1 MIKFLSDNTW
11 DTLKGISE
19 KAKNIKIAVAY
30 FGRGAADIINFKK
43 GDTLIVAMHLNNIK
57 AGQVDPF
64 EIEKLFMRGV
74 NIYNLPNLHSKIF
87 IFDNQLIV
95 GSSNVSTNSINN
107 LIEGAILTDDKNALA
122 DAETFISDHSI
133 EKIELDYIEVCKEN
147 YTPPKFEY
155 NVVKHSESKYKGQL
169 SRLWIIS
176 TKRIDFDE
184 EDYEILEK
192 DEHVF
197 QEKISNKNT
206 FELTEIKYPASSSF
220 IKQVQEGDIVI
231 EIVRHKVKT
240 VVVQPKRALGV
251 TWNSKKTNGYLRVE
265 ERISPITKSWV
276 QLEKQL
282 KQIGVKAISKN
293 STREIKN
300 NDIKKVLLNYFK

>member
-11 DTLKGISE
+11 NVLKTLSSNSKST
-19 KAKNIKIAVAY
+19 KIAVAY
-30 FGRGAADIINFKK
+30 FGRGASDILNLKK
-43 GDTLIVAMHLNNIK
+43 DDTLIVAMHLNNIK
-57 AGQVDPF
+57 AGQVDPY
-64 EIEKLFMRGV
+64 EIEKLFLKGV

-107 LIEGAILTDDKNALA
+107 LIEAAILTDDKKALA
-122 DAETFISDHSI
+122 DANKFISDHSI

-147 YTPPKFEY
+147 YVPPKFEAKG
-155 NVVKHSESKYKGQL
+155 VKLIESKYKGQL
-169 SRLWIIS
+169 SRLWLIS
-176 TKRIDFDE
+176 TKRIDFDD
-184 EDYEILEK
+184 EDYEVLEK

-197 QEKISNKNT
+197 QKKISNEKT
-206 FELTEIKYPASSSF
+206 FELTEIKYPASASF
-220 IKQVQEGDIVI
+220 IKQVQEGDIIV

-240 VVVQPKRALGV
+240 IVVQPKRALGV
-251 TWNSKKTNGYLRVE
+251 TWNAKKTNGYLRVE
-265 ERISPITKSWV
+265 ERINPITKSWV

-282 KQIGVKAISKN
+282 KQSGVKSISKN

>member
-1 MIKFLSDNTW
+1 MLKFLSDNTW
-11 DTLKGISE
+11 EVLKSLSIN
-19 KAKNIKIAVAY
+19 AKTIKIAVAY
-30 FGRGAADIINFKK
+30 FGRGASEIINLKK

-64 EIEKLFMRGV
+64 EIEKLFLKGV

-87 IFDNQLIV
+87 IFDNQLVV
-95 GSSNVSTNSINN
+95 GSSNVSINSINN
-107 LIEGAILTDDKNALA
+107 LIESAILTDDKNAVA
-122 DAETFISDHSI
+122 NAKQFISDHSI
-133 EKIELDYIEVCKEN
+133 EKVELDYIEVCKDN
-147 YTPPKFEY
+147 YNPPKFEGKG
-155 NVVKHSESKYKGQL
+155 VKPIVSKYKGQL
-169 SRLWIIS
+169 SRLWLIS
-176 TKRIDFDE
+176 TKRVDFDE
-184 EDYEILEK
+184 EDYEVLEK

-240 VVVQPKRALGV
+240 IVVQPKRALGV
-251 TWNSKKTNGYLRVE
+251 TWNSKKTSGYLRVE

-276 QLEKQL
+276 QLEKLL
-282 KQIGVKAISKN
+282 KQNGVKAISKN